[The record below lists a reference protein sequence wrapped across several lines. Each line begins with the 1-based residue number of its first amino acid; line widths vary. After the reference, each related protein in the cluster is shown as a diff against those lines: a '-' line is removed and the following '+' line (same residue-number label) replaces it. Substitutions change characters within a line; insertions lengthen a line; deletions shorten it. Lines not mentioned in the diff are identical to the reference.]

1 MEEEVEDGLTVDDEV
16 EDGLML
22 DDDEFTTKS
31 GDDDDDDEVLKLLI
45 KYIHD
50 EHIQHIKNDT
60 IIIMTML
67 FEGFFIYI
75 LITIYL

>member
-1 MEEEVEDGLTVDDEV
+1 VEEEVEDGLTVDDEV

>member
-1 MEEEVEDGLTVDDEV
+1 VEDEVEDGLTVDE
-16 EDGLML
+16 EEIGGGGEE
-22 DDDEFTTKS
+22 EFTTKS
-31 GDDDDDDEVLKLLI
+31 GDDDEDDDDEVLKLLI

-75 LITIYL
+75 LTTIYL